1 MTFKSQCQIAKG
13 HIDPAPLVDIVF
25 LLLIFLVLSS
35 PFVLQ
40 PGIGLVELESIPQPP
55 VGSLQELVVTV
66 NRDDQV
72 FFQSKLIRLTDLP
85 QELHAALKT
94 SRNRELIIKAD
105 KQVSH
110 GTVQR
115 IISMAMEAG
124 ITAIN
129 LAARPSP
136 PAPVAPVNPASP

>member
-1 MTFKSQCQIAKG
+1 MTFKSHCQIAKG

-55 VGSLQELVVTV
+55 IGSLQELVVTV

-85 QELHAALKT
+85 RELHEAVKT

-105 KQVSH
+105 KQVAH
-110 GTVQR
+110 GTIQK
-115 IISMAMEAG
+115 IISMSMEAG

-136 PAPVAPVNPASP
+136 PAPIAPSTPASP

>member
-1 MTFKSQCQIAKG
+1 
-13 HIDPAPLVDIVF
+13 
-25 LLLIFLVLSS
+25 
-35 PFVLQ
+35 
-40 PGIGLVELESIPQPP
+40 
-55 VGSLQELVVTV
+55 LQELVVTV